1 MGKALNSKTLWKS
14 IVSISLAL
22 FMILGLTPRMS
33 LTARAD
39 GEHQINNT
47 ISDIV
52 NLSITKD
59 GTAVTS
65 ASSGDVITLSVVGTP
80 TVGGNGWNY
89 SDRNATRTLMIDG
102 LAVST
107 AGNPGSVSLAQT
119 GSSLTWTFTMPDED
133 VYVSF
138 PILTANSSV
147 SVDTGTAAFRS
158 PRDTARG

>member
-14 IVSISLAL
+14 IVSTSLAL

-59 GTAVTS
+59 G
-65 ASSGDVITLSVVGTP
+65 
-80 TVGGNGWNY
+80 
-89 SDRNATRTLMIDG
+89 R
-102 LAVST
+102 
-107 AGNPGSVSLAQT
+107 
-119 GSSLTWTFTMPDED
+119 DELKKWLLD
-133 VYVSF
+133 MAF
-138 PILTANSSV
+138 ILKLV
-147 SVDTGTAAFRS
+147 
-158 PRDTARG
+158 P